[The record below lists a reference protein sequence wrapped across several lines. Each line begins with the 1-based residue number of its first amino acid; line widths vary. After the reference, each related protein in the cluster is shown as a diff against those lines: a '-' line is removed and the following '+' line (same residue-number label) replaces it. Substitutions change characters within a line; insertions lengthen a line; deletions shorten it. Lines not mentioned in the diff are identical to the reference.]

1 MTVQNLILHIT
12 TRGQWQHALD
22 AGVYTVGSLESEGF
36 IHCSLPEQVV
46 FAANAHYRGETGLIL
61 LCIDS
66 NCVEAEIRYE
76 GEIDRYPH
84 VYGPLNIDAV
94 VDIVDFPPESDGRFT
109 LPLSLSGLSST

>member
-1 MTVQNLILHIT
+1 MTVRSVILHIT
-12 TRGQWQHALD
+12 TRGQWQRALD
-22 AGVYTVGSLESEGF
+22 AGVYSADSLETEGF

-46 FAANAHYRGETGLIL
+46 FAANAHYRGETELIL

-66 NCVEAEIRYE
+66 DRVEPEIRYE
-76 GEIDRYPH
+76 GEIERYPH

-109 LPLSLSGLSST
+109 LPANLPRQLSG